1 MIASTFVFSTN
12 NAKCLYADEPD
23 TNKTNVMNELDVKEG
38 IEMISDE
45 LSRKGTSISSALQNQ
60 LSFYQNMCVNIQ
72 ETEQIE
78 KIEELID
85 ATQEIVLDYE
95 NYQRSSERGSF
106 HLIYSAAV
114 AAVIAYFNNS
124 GYNFAAELLTHA
136 RDNNDLDSI
145 YEPVN
150 KDDVLSSTVYQNIRY
165 GSTLEGSSSFPESGA
180 TNDKDLYYAIHSF
193 YYTKSESG
201 RTIEIQDRYDYEPGG
216 YGSIGQVAVSMMYSA
231 QQEGVI
237 VPYYSV
243 ITHNFD
249 GTPLNQTETYNMSN
263 SERYFEDKITLG
275 QGEYKD
281 YYFTFGQAG
290 TKIIQTLGSKDA
302 YLRVYDSNGNLI
314 DENDDDGYG
323 RNALIRKY
331 CYANTQYKIR
341 VDFWSS
347 TKSGEI
353 KLIVV
358 PAFGAIQNGSTNI
371 DSYED
376 ILNIS
381 HNNNNCYAYALNN
394 QVYPGTNS
402 IWYKQQPGEYAGAT
416 CTIYDKQHL
425 VAAVQ
430 ADFQKYN
437 SDFGT
442 HLTFE
447 EVGRFEE
454 CPKGT
459 YKVALVSYFDDYH
472 WYRQDSDGFWSHKPG
487 TTPVRLLD
495 SSFNPIFDP
504 YLADISPYVNFL
516 GFFAVTPW
524 SNIYEA

>member
-1 MIASTFVFSTN
+1 MKKLLSTFATMIASTFVFSTN
-12 NAKCLYADEPD
+12 NAKCLYADESN
-23 TNKTNVMNELDVKEG
+23 TNTSYKQTNVMYESDIKEG

-60 LSFYQNMCVNIQ
+60 LSFYQNLYENMQ

-78 KIEELID
+78 RIEALID

-95 NYQRSSERGSF
+95 NYQRSSERGGF

-216 YGSIGQVAVSMMYSA
+216 YGSIGQVAVNMMYSA

-243 ITHNFD
+243 ITHNLD

-353 KLIVV
+353 KLVVV

-381 HNNNNCYAYALNN
+381 HNNFSFGTYSTSGYSRMITFTPTATKNHVIETEGDIDTYLY
-394 QVYPGTNS
+394 VIDPRSTYRTIGSDWSDDDSGEGTNAKVEGKMS
-402 IWYKQQPGEYAGAT
+402 ID
-416 CTIYDKQHL
+416 I
-425 VAAVQ
+425 
-430 ADFQKYN
+430 
-437 SDFGT
+437 
-442 HLTFE
+442 
-447 EVGRFEE
+447 
-454 CPKGT
+454 
-459 YKVALVSYFDDYH
+459 
-472 WYRQDSDGFWSHKPG
+472 
-487 TTPVRLLD
+487 
-495 SSFNPIFDP
+495 P
-504 YLADISPYVNFL
+504 YLIVYSR
-516 GFFAVTPW
+516 FFIPHPDSQFTLRMYQV
-524 SNIYEA
+524 